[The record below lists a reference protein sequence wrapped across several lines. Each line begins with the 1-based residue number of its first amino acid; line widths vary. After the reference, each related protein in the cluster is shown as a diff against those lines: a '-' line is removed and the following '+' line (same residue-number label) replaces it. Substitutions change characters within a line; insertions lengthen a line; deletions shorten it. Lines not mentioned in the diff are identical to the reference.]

1 MLLPIGTTKRGGDGM
16 YRFHFE
22 DALYDRKQIP
32 GAGDLDSLID
42 VVVNCLWIS

>member
-22 DALYDRKQIP
+22 DDDRKQIP
-32 GAGDLDSLID
+32 APET
-42 VVVNCLWIS
+42 WIVL

>member
-22 DALYDRKQIP
+22 DALDDRKQIP
-32 GAGDLDSLID
+32 APET
-42 VVVNCLWIS
+42 WIVL

>member
-1 MLLPIGTTKRGGDGM
+1 MLLPIGTNKGGGGDGM

-32 GAGDLDSLID
+32 APET
-42 VVVNCLWIS
+42 WIVL